1 MQQIDHTTCNA
12 LCFAACTIAS
22 AIVKR
27 TRALNRRQ
35 TGSQARAAAYTDKA
49 GASKFAYKPRSVAQA
64 LRQAASPAPAIIY
77 LGLALLP
84 ASCSLPGTQARRAG
98 TSSLL
103 GLAPRG
109 GCLAA
114 PITAR
119 AGALLPH
126 RFTLA
131 GVATGNALLCGPIP
145 PVTRPGCY
153 PARCPV
159 ERGLSSGVQARPRP
173 LGVLG
178 RERNGI
184 TFCAGI
190 QAARMRQICC
200 AIIFFRLRLRKFLQL
215 R

>member
-1 MQQIDHTTCNA
+1 M
-12 LCFAACTIAS
+12 AA
-22 AIVKR
+22 KR
-27 TRALNRRQ
+27 
-35 TGSQARAAAYTDKA
+35 ARLQPAHKP
-49 GASKFAYKPRSVAQA
+49 GASKFACKPRSVAQA
-64 LRQAASPAPAIIY
+64 WQQAASPAPAIIY

-98 TSSLL
+98 ASSLL

-131 GVATGNALLCGPIP
+131 DAATGNTLLCGPIP

-153 PARCPV
+153 PARCPM
-159 ERGLSSGVQARPRP
+159 ERGLSSGTQAHPRP

-178 RERNGI
+178 RNGNGI
-184 TFCAGI
+184 TFRAGI
-190 QAARMRQICC
+190 QAARSRQIRC
-200 AIIFFRLRLRKFLQL
+200 AIIFFSLRHR
-215 R
+215 